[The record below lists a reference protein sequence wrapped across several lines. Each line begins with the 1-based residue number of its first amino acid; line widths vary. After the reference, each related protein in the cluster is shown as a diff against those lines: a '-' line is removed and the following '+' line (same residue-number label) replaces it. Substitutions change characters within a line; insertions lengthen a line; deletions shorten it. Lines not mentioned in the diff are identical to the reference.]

1 MSTLAESF
9 IQLSYESGKWEKWLL
24 PNSKANTRELAI
36 IAGHYVFSTKECS
49 KIKAEASRKLQKK
62 NIEPNDHTFHSPRNR
77 PGTES
82 CKGEVI
88 HHGTTN
94 Q

>member
-62 NIEPNDHTFHSPRNR
+62 NIDLDGFLK
-77 PGTES
+77 ES
-82 CKGEVI
+82 VKQSILRYLMNFRLVRK
-88 HHGTTN
+88 
-94 Q
+94 